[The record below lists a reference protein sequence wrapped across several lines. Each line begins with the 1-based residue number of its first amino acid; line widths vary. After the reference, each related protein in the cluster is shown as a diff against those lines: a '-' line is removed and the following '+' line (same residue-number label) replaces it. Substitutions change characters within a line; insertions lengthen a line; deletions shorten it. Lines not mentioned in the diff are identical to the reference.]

1 MRKICK
7 PLYFLSHLTFV
18 TKQNGWWILQ
28 ANMFCLIFLFM
39 QLVFFHLHLMILNS
53 NPVQIVTASGL
64 GPWYSP
70 VCIWPDFSII
80 YPRLFWV
87 FECSRE
93 ILCLIEVISS
103 CNFDWS
109 EFIVSI
115 KLSREDFVS
124 INSLNSVLLS
134 ISIESSP
141 VLHELSVF
149 VHVFDSISFS
159 R

>member
-141 VLHELSVF
+141 VLHELSVC